1 MDAVNPYRKIMHVER
16 SIFDSGKIGKNAGK
30 SEDFTIGRLHLR
42 PKYPLIG
49 YCFLKDR
56 VQRGGFT

>member
-1 MDAVNPYRKIMHVER
+1 MQEK
-16 SIFDSGKIGKNAGK
+16 SG
-30 SEDFTIGRLHLR
+30 DFTRGKTYLR